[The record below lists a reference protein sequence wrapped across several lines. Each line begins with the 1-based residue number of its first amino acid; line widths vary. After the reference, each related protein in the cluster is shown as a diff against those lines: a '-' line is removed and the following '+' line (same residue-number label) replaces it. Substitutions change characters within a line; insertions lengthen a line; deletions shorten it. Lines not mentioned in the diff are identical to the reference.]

1 MMKMI
6 FVLAASFVAASCDQ
20 GGVVDQTVRQGVRQN
35 AVQACAAWVPQSDI
49 AAAAGL
55 TGERL
60 CSCAV
65 DRLLEG
71 KNLSDLPELRPDSTE
86 SRAAIA
92 QCLADVPTNPRP
104 HEGS

>member
-1 MMKMI
+1 MMKLM
-6 FVLAASFVAASCDQ
+6 FVLAASVCAAACDQ
-20 GGVVDQTVRQGVRQN
+20 GGMVDQTNQQSVRQN

-65 DRLLEG
+65 DRMLEG
-71 KNLSDLPELRPDSTE
+71 KNLSDLPELRPDSAE

-92 QCLADVPTNPRP
+92 QCVAEIRSSPQEAEP
-104 HEGS
+104 S